1 MLDLVVEGNA
11 YLDGEIKKCCIG
23 IENGKITEIKKILQG
38 DRHLDYGDKL
48 IIPAGID
55 IHVHFRDPGYTN
67 KEDFGTGTMAAAFGG
82 YGCVFD
88 MPNTNPPVI
97 SKETILDKV
106 KVATKKAYIDFG
118 IYSSLKPK
126 ASGDEIKSIASE
138 CTGFKIYLASTTGQL
153 LFSDLDSLSPVL
165 YQINESGRIPAV
177 HAESEAIIRQHKF
190 GEDNKNKLKS
200 LHEHLLSRPNSA
212 EVEAISNLL
221 DIAHQ
226 WDISKD
232 NSDTGPIPKTKMHI
246 HLCHITCAETVEL
259 LRDYYKSHLT
269 KIENNNENTA
279 NKSKSQNLDSKTQIT
294 CEVTPHHLLLNEKNQ
309 LGSYG
314 KVNPPLRRAEDQAA
328 LWSALADGTIQ
339 ILASDHAP
347 HTIDE
352 KDQEFEIA
360 PAGIPGVETL
370 IPLML
375 SNHKHH
381 NLRLDRLVEACSLN
395 PSTLFNLPKG
405 KLAQGFDGDLI
416 VVDFYNE
423 EKIKVKNLHSK
434 CDWSPFD
441 NMDAIF
447 PVLTIVRGNIII
459 KDGNLESDPGIGKF
473 QK

>member
-11 YLDGEIKKCCIG
+11 YLDGKINKCCIG
-23 IENGKITEIKKILQG
+23 IENGKIIEIKKILKG
-38 DRHLDYGDKL
+38 DQHLDFGDKL
-48 IIPAGID
+48 ILPAGSD
-55 IHVHFRDPGYTN
+55 IHVHFRDPGFPN

-82 YGCVFD
+82 ISFVMD
-88 MPNTNPPVI
+88 MPNTKPPVI
-97 SKETILDKV
+97 SKDTVLDKV
-106 KVATKKAYIDFG
+106 KIAKKKAYTDFG
-118 IYSSLKPK
+118 IYSSISPK
-126 ASGDEIKSIASE
+126 ATLDEIKSIASE
-138 CTGFKIYLASTTGQL
+138 CTAFKIYLASTTGKL
-153 LFSDLDSLSPVL
+153 LFSDLGSLSTVL
-165 YQINESGRIPAV
+165 YQINESGRIPVV
-177 HAESEAIIRQHKF
+177 HAESEAIIRKHKLS
-190 GEDNKNKLKS
+190 GENKKKLKS
-200 LHEHLLSRPNSA
+200 LHDHLLSRPNSA

-226 WDISKD
+226 WEISKD
-232 NSDTGPIPKTKMHI
+232 NSGTDPIPKPKMHI
-246 HLCHITCAETVEL
+246 HLCHITCAETVGL
-259 LRDYYKSHLT
+259 LTNYYKTHFT
-269 KIENNNENTA
+269 KNEHNHEKTT
-279 NKSKSQNLDSKTQIT
+279 NKSITPNLDSKTRIT

-339 ILASDHAP
+339 ILVSDHAP

-352 KDQEFEIA
+352 KNQEFDFA

-370 IPLML
+370 MPLML

-381 NLRLDRLVEACSLN
+381 NIRLDRLVEACSLN
-395 PSTLFNLPKG
+395 PATLFSLPKG
-405 KLAQGFDGDLI
+405 RLAPGLDGDLI

-423 EKIKVKNLHSK
+423 ERIKVKNLHSK

-447 PVLTIVRGNIII
+447 PILTIVRGNIIV

-473 QK
+473 YN